1 MDDHVS
7 ALLDAPAGDT
17 VAVSCTVP
25 VGTIVAVLG
34 ATTTPVT
41 GTSGGIYT
49 ATKHVAVKPPS
60 PVVTVIVA
68 DPAAT
73 PVTSPDAFTVATARL
88 EDVHATVFTVAPA
101 GATVAT
107 SCTVAPVAKEADD

>member
-1 MDDHVS
+1 LDDHMSV
-7 ALLDAPAGDT
+7 LLDAPAGDT

-25 VGTIVAVLG
+25 DGTIVAAVG

-41 GTSGGIYT
+41 GTSGGTYT
-49 ATKHVAVKPPS
+49 VTKHVAVNPPS

-68 DPAAT
+68 DPLAT
-73 PVTSPDAFTVATARL
+73 PVTSPDSLTVATAEL
-88 EDVHATVFTVAPA
+88 EDVHATVWTVAPT

-107 SCTVAPVAKEADD
+107 SCADSPVAKEAVD